1 MTENGKS
8 SGLTATPAAGSST
21 KERLVAAAQQLIW
34 CQGVERTS
42 IADVAKAAGVPSG
55 NVYYHFKTKD
65 DLVEATMS
73 ALVREQQEFLA
84 HVSRRRSPQA
94 QLKAFARELMHD
106 EDGSLTALFG
116 CPFGSLVSELGKRD
130 DALSRQA
137 GDVLL
142 APFIDWAEERFAA
155 MGQRDPRELAIT
167 LFATYQGAALL
178 SNAFH
183 DPSIMARQARGLER
197 WITSLEA
204 STGSR
209 SHTPG
214 RR

>member
-1 MTENGKS
+1 MTENGKG
-8 SGLTATPAAGSST
+8 SGPTASPAAGSST
-21 KERLVAAAQQLIW
+21 KERLVAAAQQEIW
-34 CQGVERTS
+34 QQGVERTS
-42 IADVAKAAGVPSG
+42 IADVARAAGVPPG

-65 DLVEATMS
+65 DLVEAAMS
-73 ALVREQQEFLA
+73 ALVREREQFLA
-84 HVSRRRSPQA
+84 HVSRRRTPRA

-106 EDGSLTALFG
+106 EDGTLTALYG
-116 CPFGSLVSELGKRD
+116 CPFGSLVSALSKRD
-130 DALSRQA
+130 DAMSRQA

-183 DPSIMARQARGLER
+183 DPTIMAKQSRRLER
-197 WITSLEA
+197 WIAGLEVA
-204 STGSR
+204 AI
-209 SHTPG
+209 PEP
-214 RR
+214 

>member
-1 MTENGKS
+1 
-8 SGLTATPAAGSST
+8 
-21 KERLVAAAQQLIW
+21 
-34 CQGVERTS
+34 
-42 IADVAKAAGVPSG
+42 
-55 NVYYHFKTKD
+55 
-65 DLVEATMS
+65 
-73 ALVREQQEFLA
+73 
-84 HVSRRRSPQA
+84 
-94 QLKAFARELMHD
+94 
-106 EDGSLTALFG
+106 
-116 CPFGSLVSELGKRD
+116 
-130 DALSRQA
+130 LSRQA

-209 SHTPG
+209 SPTPG